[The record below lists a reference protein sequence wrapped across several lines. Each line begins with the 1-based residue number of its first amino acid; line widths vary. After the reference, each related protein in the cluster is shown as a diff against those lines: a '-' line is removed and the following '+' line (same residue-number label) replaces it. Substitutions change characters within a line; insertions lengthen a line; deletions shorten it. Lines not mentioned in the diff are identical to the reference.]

1 MANFMDQVSGF
12 IEVAAEYDF
21 PSTGAQH
28 SFSDLRNKKI
38 SVFKNEGS
46 LTTGYLCE
54 NRVPIRSILIYWM
67 REKKV
72 ANRVQTSKA
81 F

>member
-1 MANFMDQVSGF
+1 MPNFIDQVSGF
-12 IEVAAEYDF
+12 TKVAVENVF

-28 SFSDLRNKKI
+28 SLSNLRNKI

-46 LTTGYLCE
+46 LSTGYPCE
-54 NRVPIRSILIYWM
+54 NQVPIRLILIYQM
-67 REKKV
+67 KEERV
-72 ANRVQTSKA
+72 ASRVQTSKA